1 VTRLPPGDPARIG
14 GTRTQR
20 SFALRRRTTAGQ
32 AAALERLLPSYA
44 VVVDGRP
51 LDQEAVWGRRAPLLV
66 EVGAGTGE
74 ATVGLAAA
82 DPDRDVLAI
91 DVHLPGLGALLA
103 AVERAGLTNVRVA
116 DGDARVVL
124 RDLLAPDSLAG
135 VRVFFPD
142 PWPKT
147 RHAKRRLLDAAF
159 VELVTSR
166 LEPGG
171 LLHVATDWAPYAE
184 QIRELLAAS
193 ALQPVEAPPRPLTRF
208 ERRGLAAG
216 RQAHDLAAVKAA

>member
-1 VTRLPPGDPARIG
+1 MSDRDPARIG
-14 GTRTQR
+14 GTRTVR
-20 SFALRRRTTAGQ
+20 TFALRGRTTPGQ
-32 AAALERLLPSYA
+32 AAALERLAPSYA

-51 LDQEAVWGRRAPLLV
+51 LDQAAVFGRSAPLVL

-74 ATVGLAAA
+74 ATVALAAA
-82 DPDRDVLAI
+82 DPDHDVLAV

-103 AVERAGLTNVRVA
+103 QVERAGVTNVRIA

-124 RDLLAPDSLAG
+124 RDMLLPGSLAG

-142 PWPKT
+142 PWPKA
-147 RHAKRRLLDAAF
+147 RHAKRRLVDASF
-159 VELVTSR
+159 VELVASR

-171 LLHVATDWAPYAE
+171 FLHVATDWAPYAE
-184 QIRELLAAS
+184 QVREVLSAS
-193 ALQPVEAPPRPLTRF
+193 DLVLSDEAPDRPLTRF

-216 RQAHDLAAVKAA
+216 RTACDLLAVRPR